1 MFDTDDSPKV
11 CLRIPVSE
19 ETLARLQN
27 LSNACH
33 ADPISVAASLLHD
46 LLKDD
51 EDAEFLLM
59 APAASTA
66 FN

>member
-27 LSNACH
+27 LSDICH
-33 ADPISVAASLLHD
+33 ADPIKVAASLLHD
-46 LLKDD
+46 VLKED
-51 EDAEFLLM
+51 EDAHFLLA
-59 APAASTA
+59 APPMSPA